1 MKSFKEFSE
10 GLAYHL
16 ENKIP
21 LAEQVYRYGSKSH
34 FDLINEARLHQDV
47 LTLSETDKEILA
59 TDIGTFAIYEGVE
72 VPLDFP
78 MLAEAEYHGK
88 KVDLDK
94 PKRGGPKKFYVYVKN
109 AKGNIIKIAFGD
121 TSGLEVKLSD
131 PKARKS
137 FAARHQ
143 CHLKNDKTTP
153 GYWACRTPHFAKSLG
168 LVGGGQFFW
177 IFLLAAIIPKFLNL

>member
-21 LAEQVYRYGSKSH
+21 LAEQVYRYGSTSY

-94 PKRGGPKKFYVYVKN
+94 PKRGGTKKYYVYVKN

-121 TSGLEVKLSD
+121 TSGLKEKIND
-131 PKARKS
+131 PVARKS

-143 CHLKNDKTTP
+143 CHLKNDKTTA
-153 GYWACRTPHFAKSLG
+153 GYWSCRLTWFAKSLG
-168 LVGGGQFFW
+168 LSGGSHNYFW
-177 IFLLAAIIPKFLNL
+177 

>member
-1 MKSFKEFSE
+1 MKSFLEFSS
-10 GLAYHL
+10 GLVYHL

-21 LAEQVYRYGSKSH
+21 LAEQVYRYGSTSY
-34 FDLINEARLHQDV
+34 FDLINEARTNQNV
-47 LTLSETDKEILA
+47 LTLSETDREILA

-94 PKRGGPKKFYVYVKN
+94 PKRGGPKKYYVYTKN

-121 TSGLEVKLSD
+121 TSGLKEKIGD

-143 CHLKNDKTTP
+143 CHLKNDKTTA
-153 GYWACRTPHFAKSLG
+153 GYWSCRLPHFAKSLG
-168 LVGGGQFFW
+168 LSGGSHNYFW
-177 IFLLAAIIPKFLNL
+177 

>member
-1 MKSFKEFSE
+1 M
-10 GLAYHL
+10 
-16 ENKIP
+16 
-21 LAEQVYRYGSKSH
+21 
-34 FDLINEARLHQDV
+34 
-47 LTLSETDKEILA
+47 LT
-59 TDIGTFAIYEGVE
+59 
-72 VPLDFP
+72 
-78 MLAEAEYHGK
+78 EAEYHGK

-131 PKARKS
+131 LKARKS

-168 LVGGGQFFW
+168 LSGGGNFFW
-177 IFLLAAIIPKFLNL
+177 